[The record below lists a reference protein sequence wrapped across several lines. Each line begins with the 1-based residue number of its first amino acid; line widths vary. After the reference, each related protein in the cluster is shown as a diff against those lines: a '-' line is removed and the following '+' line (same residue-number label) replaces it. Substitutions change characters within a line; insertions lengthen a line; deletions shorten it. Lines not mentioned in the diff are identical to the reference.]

1 MPAAAPPVDTLLANE
16 AALLAAFVSLLETEQ
31 AHLVAGETD
40 PLLALAELKTTLADK
55 LTAASQARARASGG
69 EVAGHPRWVEILTL
83 ADKAKQLNT
92 LNGRLIGQR
101 MAHNQQ
107 ALQVLM
113 TATERSAVY
122 GPDGQPRHGGGG
134 RTLGRA

>member
-1 MPAAAPPVDTLLANE
+1 MPAAATPVDTLLANE

-55 LTAASQARARASGG
+55 LTAASQVRAAGG
-69 EVAGHPRWVEILTL
+69 KVAAEHPRWVEILTL